1 MGFDEV
7 IREVLS
13 VLGDEEFQEA
23 LRRASE
29 NNFRKVNEVLRRY
42 PGLVERARR
51 VARVKREVVS
61 RLPELVEEAMRA
73 VEAGGGRAYLAR
85 TGEEAREIV
94 GSIVGSGRIVVMSK
108 SMAAEEA
115 GIREYLESLGNEVW
129 ETDLGQ
135 LLVQLEAG
143 KPMHTIAPAV
153 HMTRERAARLVREKL
168 GVEVSGESIEEIVA
182 AARSFLRDKFFRAHV
197 GITGANAV
205 AADTGGL
212 VLVENEGNIRLVSS
226 APPVHIAVVPV
237 DKVVPSLDD
246 AFSVALVQAAFAG
259 LYPPTYISVIHGPSS
274 TGDIEQVRVRGA
286 HGPRELHVVFLDNGR
301 FEAAGHPFWQSS

>member
-1 MGFDEV
+1 MGFDDV
-7 IREVLS
+7 IREVLEA
-13 VLGDEEFQEA
+13 VGDREFQEA
-23 LRRASE
+23 LRRAAE

-42 PGLVERARR
+42 PDVVERARR
-51 VARVKREVVS
+51 VARVKRESVS
-61 RLPELVEEAMRA
+61 RLPELVERAMRA
-73 VEAGGGRAYLAR
+73 VEEAGGRAYLAA
-85 TGEEAREIV
+85 TPEEAREIV
-94 GSIVGSGRIVVMSK
+94 GGIVGSGRIVVMSK

-115 GIREYLESLGNEVW
+115 GLREYLERLGNEVW

-135 LLVQLEAG
+135 LLVQLEGG
-143 KPMHTIAPAV
+143 KPMHAIAPAV
-153 HMTRERAARLVREKL
+153 HMTRERAARLVRERL

-182 AARSFLRDKFFRAHV
+182 AVRAFLRDKFFRAHV

-212 VLVENEGNIRLVSS
+212 VLVENEGNIRLVSA
-226 APPVHIAVVPV
+226 APPVHVAIVPV
-237 DKVVPSLDD
+237 DKVVPTIDD
-246 AFSVALVQAAFAG
+246 AFNVALVQAAFAG

-301 FEAAGHPFWQSS
+301 LAAAGHPF